1 MTRFMDHLRK
11 HYSSKSWLAMD
22 QRAFHNQTV
31 QMDAELA
38 GGRSHWGP
46 ADVLVEIA
54 YSSDLGDTATAWMPL
69 TLEQSE
75 ELQQHLAYLN
85 HRVRSANDV
94 AA

>member
-1 MTRFMDHLRK
+1 MTKLMDHLRGR
-11 HYSSKSWLAMD
+11 YASQSWLTKD

-31 QMDAELA
+31 QLSAELA
-38 GGRSHWGP
+38 DGRSHWGP

-54 YSSDLGDTATAWMPL
+54 YSGDLGDTAAAWMPL
-69 TLEQSE
+69 TIDQSE